1 MDRSAVMSLYSINFP
16 YTFDPEGVLENN
28 RSASKMYLDRVVTLL
43 STNIGQRPMLLD
55 YGVDWSTSLFEN
67 DQDAILAIPE
77 AIGSAMDRWLPDIQI
92 QDIRLNSDENN
103 GVVKVFLTLILPN
116 NNVANLTISTSNFFL
131 DGTITR

>member
-103 GVVKVFLTLILPN
+103 GTVKVFLTLILPN

>member
-1 MDRSAVMSLYSINFP
+1 MSLYSINFP

-103 GVVKVFLTLILPN
+103 GTVKVFLTLILPN

>member
-1 MDRSAVMSLYSINFP
+1 MSLYSINFP

>member
-16 YTFDPEGVLENN
+16 YTFDPQGVLENN
-28 RSASKMYLDRVVTLL
+28 RSATKMYLDRVVTLL

-67 DQDAILAIPE
+67 DQDAMLAIPE
-77 AIGSAMDRWLPDIQI
+77 AISAAMDRWLPNIQI
-92 QDIRLNSDENN
+92 QDIRLDSN
-103 GVVKVFLTLILPN
+103 GNDGVIKVFLTLVLPN
-116 NNVANLTISTSNFFL
+116 NNVSNLTISTANFFL